1 MFIYLLNIFTFLFFI
16 VLVTLYEEPERPVN
30 ALDYIIMK
38 LGVGSKTN
46 SDMDALKAE
55 NDELQKRVK
64 DLESQIDDLKAR
76 LKTFSEESPS

>member
-1 MFIYLLNIFTFLFFI
+1 M
-16 VLVTLYEEPERPVN
+16 VTLYEEPERPVN

>member
-1 MFIYLLNIFTFLFFI
+1 
-16 VLVTLYEEPERPVN
+16 
-30 ALDYIIMK
+30 MK